1 MPGSNLL
8 AVVYILPC
16 IRCCWWIDQSM
27 LLWRKCIL
35 NQTSLEL
42 VQASN
47 AYDVCKHVWHL
58 GTPNHH
64 RHLEVRANVVKLQGT
79 KQANCTADV
88 WWAEVPHLPW
98 GWSISWKWKWK
109 KDNKVEIAE
118 SESGSRTT
126 KLNTESYSWREGGAR
141 SCRDGWVQ
149 RPEQIQSHLRQPWST
164 KYFTAKYMKG
174 GKCHLDIRGS
184 ETLTDSKS

>member
-27 LLWRKCIL
+27 LLRRKCIL

-42 VQASN
+42 VQAAN
-47 AYDVCKHVWHL
+47 ANDVCKHVWHL

-64 RHLEVRANVVKLQGT
+64 RHLEVRANGVKLQAT

-109 KDNKVEIAE
+109 LDNEVEYRELQLKRRWGKVVQRWLVCRDQNRFKVIFGNRGLINILQQNIWRVEI
-118 SESGSRTT
+118 
-126 KLNTESYSWREGGAR
+126 LIQITEA
-141 SCRDGWVQ
+141 Q
-149 RPEQIQSHLRQPWST
+149 RP
-164 KYFTAKYMKG
+164 
-174 GKCHLDIRGS
+174 
-184 ETLTDSKS
+184 